1 MEPFERQFGKGRNIN
16 VQAIIAFV
24 VAVLVAYFIQRTLD
38 FRGGN
43 LFTMLI
49 VVAVGGGWYHLRKI
63 V

>member
-1 MEPFERQFGKGRNIN
+1 MDPFESQFRRRKMNWE
-16 VQAIIAFV
+16 AIGAFA
-24 VAVLVAYFIQRTLD
+24 VAVVIAYVIQRTLD

-49 VVAVGGGWYHLRKI
+49 VIGAGGLWYHIRRI